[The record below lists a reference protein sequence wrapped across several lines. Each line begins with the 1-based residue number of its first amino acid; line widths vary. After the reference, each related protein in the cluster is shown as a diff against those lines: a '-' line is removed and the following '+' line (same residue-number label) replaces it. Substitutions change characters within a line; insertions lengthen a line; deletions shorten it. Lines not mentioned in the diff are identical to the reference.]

1 MMMMMMMMMMSE
13 RRHVRDV
20 LRTFFFDLLSG
31 RDTHKKKKRAVSGF
45 RGDAFGG
52 RLLFSSCVLGERKR
66 ERNENGELDR

>member
-1 MMMMMMMMMMSE
+1 MMMKMMMMMSE

-31 RDTHKKKKRAVSGF
+31 RDTQKKRARGF

-52 RLLFSSCVLGERKR
+52 RLLFSSCLGERKR